1 MIGVKNSDET
11 NIPRANEMIC
21 NIKFKGGAR

>member
-1 MIGVKNSDET
+1 MIGIKNSDEA
-11 NIPRANEMIC
+11 NMPSANEMIC